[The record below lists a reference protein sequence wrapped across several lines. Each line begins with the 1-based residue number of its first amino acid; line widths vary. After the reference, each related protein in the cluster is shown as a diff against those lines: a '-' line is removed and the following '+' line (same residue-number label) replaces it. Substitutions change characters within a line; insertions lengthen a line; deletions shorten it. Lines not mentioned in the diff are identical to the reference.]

1 MKLLRNI
8 LSLAFLLAG
17 FAALAQVDYKKLDAY
32 YEKALKDW
40 NVPGMSIGIV
50 KDGKLVFTKGY
61 GTVEV
66 GKNQKPDEHTLFAI
80 VSNSKA
86 FTAAAIALLVQ
97 EGKLKWDDKV
107 RQYLPYFTLY
117 NTYVSE
123 ETTIRDL
130 LSHRVG
136 LGTFSGDVIWYRSQL
151 SAEEIIKRVRY
162 LPPAY
167 NFRAGY
173 GYSNL
178 MYITAGEVIRKVT
191 GKSWGEFVTERFL
204 KPLGMTRSV
213 PGTTYLKNMA
223 NVATPHELVNNQN
236 QPTPWVDW
244 ENIGATGGLI
254 SSVNDLSQWLTFN
267 MNHGI
272 WGKDTLLTAA
282 SRNILLTPHNNFVVD
297 HTAKNPATHFRGY
310 GLGWGLSDYHGRL
323 RVGHTGG
330 YDGMVSVIQ
339 MLPEENLGFI
349 MLTNGLQAPLGALP
363 NYTFDRFLG
372 KPERDWSKEQW
383 ESTLKSKK
391 EDTRIADRKKARVMN
406 TNPSLAPGRYA
417 GIYQADIYGKIM
429 VTEQNGQ
436 LKLSFEHTPDFAAT
450 LRHWHYD
457 VFEIVWDRPQSW
469 FSFGTVR
476 FNLDN
481 NLNIVGLDF
490 DVPNDDIFFEELKA
504 RRLK

>member
-1 MKLLRNI
+1 MKLRFTLV
-8 LSLAFLLAG
+8 LTLVLAG
-17 FAALAQVDYKKLDAY
+17 FIACAQVDYKKLDAY
-32 YEKALKDW
+32 YEKALKEW
-40 NVPGMSIGIV
+40 NVPGMTIGIV
-50 KDGKLVFTKGY
+50 KDGKLVFAKGY

-66 GKNQKPDEHTLFAI
+66 GKNQKPDENTLFAI
-80 VSNSKA
+80 ASNSKA
-86 FTAAAIALLVQ
+86 FTSAAIALLVQ
-97 EGKLKWDDKV
+97 EGKLRWDDKV
-107 RQYLPYFTLY
+107 RQHLPYFALY
-117 NTYVSE
+117 NNYVSE

-130 LSHRVG
+130 LCHRVG

-204 KPLGMTRSV
+204 KPLGMTRTV
-213 PGTTYLKNMA
+213 TGTRYLQNVA
-223 NVATPHELVNNQN
+223 NVATPHERADEQN
-236 QPTPWVDW
+236 KPTPWVDW

-254 SSVNDLSQWLTFN
+254 SSVSDLSQWLIFN
-267 MNHGI
+267 MNHGV

-282 SRNILLTPHNNFVVD
+282 SRNTLWTPHNNFVVD
-297 HTAKNPATHFRGY
+297 HTAKNPVTHFRGY

-339 MLPEENLGFI
+339 MLPEEKLGFI

-363 NYTFDRFLG
+363 SYTFDRFLG
-372 KPERDWSKEQW
+372 KPERDWSKEH
-383 ESTLKSKK
+383 LKGTMKAKK
-391 EDTRIADRKKARVMN
+391 EDTRIADRKKARVPD
-406 TNPSLAPGRYA
+406 TKPSLAAPKYA
-417 GIYQADIYGKIM
+417 GTYHADIYGKI
-429 VTEQNGQ
+429 VVSEANGQ
-436 LKLSFEHTPDFAAT
+436 LRLTFEHTPDFSAT
-450 LRHWHYD
+450 LQHWHYD
-457 VFEIVWDRPQSW
+457 VFQIMWDKPQSW
-469 FSFGTVR
+469 FAFGTVR

-481 NLNIVGLDF
+481 NLEILSLDF

-504 RRLK
+504 KRIK

>member
-1 MKLLRNI
+1 MKLRFTLV
-8 LSLAFLLAG
+8 LTLVLAG
-17 FAALAQVDYKKLDAY
+17 FIACAQVDYKKLDAY
-32 YEKALKDW
+32 YEKALKEW

-50 KDGKLVFTKGY
+50 KDGKLVFAKGY

-66 GKNQKPDEHTLFAI
+66 GKNQKPDENTLFAI
-80 VSNSKA
+80 ASNSKA
-86 FTAAAIALLVQ
+86 FTSAAIALLVQ

-107 RQYLPYFTLY
+107 RQHLPYFTLY

-130 LSHRVG
+130 LCHRVG

-204 KPLGMTRSV
+204 KPLGMTSTV
-213 PGTTYLKNMA
+213 TGTRYLQNVA
-223 NVATPHELVNNQN
+223 NVATPHERADEQN
-236 QPTPWVDW
+236 KPTPWVDW

-254 SSVNDLSQWLTFN
+254 SSVSDLSQWLIFN
-267 MNHGI
+267 MNHGV

-282 SRNILLTPHNNFVVD
+282 SRNTLWTPHNNFVVD
-297 HTAKNPATHFRGY
+297 HTAKNPVTHFRGY

-339 MLPEENLGFI
+339 MLPEEKLGFI

-363 NYTFDRFLG
+363 SYTFDRFLG
-372 KPERDWSKEQW
+372 KPERDWSKEHL
-383 ESTLKSKK
+383 EGTMEAKK
-391 EDTRIADRKKARVMN
+391 EDTRIADRKKARVPD
-406 TNPSLAPGRYA
+406 TKPSLAAPKYA
-417 GIYQADIYGKIM
+417 GTYHADIYGKI
-429 VTEQNGQ
+429 VVSEANGQ
-436 LKLSFEHTPDFAAT
+436 LRLTFEHTPDFSAT
-450 LRHWHYD
+450 LQHWHYD
-457 VFEIVWDRPQSW
+457 VFQIVWDKPQSW
-469 FSFGTVR
+469 FAFGTVR

-481 NLNIVGLDF
+481 NLEILSLDF

-504 RRLK
+504 KRIK